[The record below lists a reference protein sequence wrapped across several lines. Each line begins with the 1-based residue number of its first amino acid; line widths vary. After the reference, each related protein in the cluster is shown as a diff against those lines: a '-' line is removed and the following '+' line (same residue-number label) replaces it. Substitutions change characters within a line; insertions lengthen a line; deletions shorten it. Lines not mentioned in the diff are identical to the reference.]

1 MAAVHGHRIA
11 VMHKHSNLSLFIGL
25 LAAFLVGACAVAPP
39 IAPPKLAGHWTARLP
54 MAESDSIQ
62 LVVDLAML
70 DSRWIGEFD
79 VPEFEATDYPVQ
91 VTQADS
97 VVMLRFAGA
106 DAVFAGRLSDD
117 AQRLSGAV
125 QFAAED
131 GHQERVPAELR
142 RTGEAQFSAAF
153 WELERAAA
161 DSSRVT
167 RLAADGA
174 ELRRQF
180 NADRGKTRLLML
192 LSPS

>member
-1 MAAVHGHRIA
+1 
-11 VMHKHSNLSLFIGL
+11 MHKHPTLSLFIGL
-25 LAAFLVGACAVAPP
+25 LAALAGASAVGRP

-62 LVVDLAML
+62 LVVDLETL
-70 DSRWIGEFD
+70 DSRWVGEFD
-79 VPEFEATDYPVQ
+79 VPEFEVTDYPVQ
-91 VTQADS
+91 VTHADS

-106 DAVFAGRLSDD
+106 DALFEGWLSGD
-117 AQRLSGAV
+117 AQRLSGVV
-125 QFAAED
+125 QFTVED

-142 RTGEAQFSAAF
+142 RTGEAQFSAGF